1 MSENLGEDLDL
12 SILDGIDPEFETH
25 LSPAWKRVLAA
36 FRNLRDHLSPKP
48 P

>member
-1 MSENLGEDLDL
+1 MDEELDL
-12 SILDGIDPEFETH
+12 SVLDAIDPEVEAH

-36 FRNLRDHLSPKP
+36 FRKLRDHLNSRP